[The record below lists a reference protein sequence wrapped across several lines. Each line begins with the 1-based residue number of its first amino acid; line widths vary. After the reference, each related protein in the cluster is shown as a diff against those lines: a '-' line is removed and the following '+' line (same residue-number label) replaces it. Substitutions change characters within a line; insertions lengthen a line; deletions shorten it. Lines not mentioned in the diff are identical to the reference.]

1 MNKHNP
7 PITDIEIKQ
16 LLTETVSKYNDAIDQ
31 LMIRRQASQ
40 NGSKQRLS
48 YITKKFDLITK
59 CCNLALDKLEEAK

>member
-1 MNKHNP
+1 M
-7 PITDIEIKQ
+7 TDQEIKA
-16 LLTETVSKYNDAIDQ
+16 LLTETLDKCNVAIDTLQ
-31 LMIRRQASQ
+31 ARRQASQ

>member
-1 MNKHNP
+1 MN
-7 PITDIEIKQ
+7 DQEIKA
-16 LLTETVSKYNDAIDQ
+16 LLTETLDKCNVAIDTLQ
-31 LMIRRQASQ
+31 ARRQASQ

>member
-1 MNKHNP
+1 M
-7 PITDIEIKQ
+7 TDQEIKT
-16 LLTETVSKYNDAIDQ
+16 LLTETLDKCNIAIDTLQ
-31 LMIRRQASQ
+31 ARRQASQ

>member
-1 MNKHNP
+1 M
-7 PITDIEIKQ
+7 TDQEIKA
-16 LLTETVSKYNDAIDQ
+16 LLTETLDKCNIAIDTLQ
-31 LMIRRQASQ
+31 ARRQASQ